1 MKADHEVVLPN
12 EDLPF
17 RLFRF
22 EGKEG
27 NYFRDRHWHQSVEI
41 FAVFEGELVFY
52 KEEDKKAENYYLKKG
67 DFVIVN
73 PNEVHWIDSPVPND
87 TLVLQIPLDMFREY
101 LREGQFIQFTH
112 NRSVKDEEVMNIIRN
127 MQSDYEEKRYGY
139 VMQVKSNFYKLM
151 FYLVTEYQ
159 EQEITQDMLNR
170 NKRMNRLSEI
180 TAYMKEHYKSELSLR
195 ILAEVFGYTP
205 AYLSRMF
212 QKYAGINF
220 KSYLQNI
227 RVERACREL
236 ETTDQEIG
244 DIALEHGFPNS
255 KALSRAF
262 KSRYGILP
270 SEFRKKLKK
279 PNN

>member
-1 MKADHEVVLPN
+1 MKADHEIVFPN
-12 EDLPF
+12 EGLPF

-22 EGKEG
+22 EGKDG

-41 FAVFEGELVFY
+41 FAVFEGELVFH
-52 KEEDKKAENYYLKKG
+52 KEENKKEENYFLREG

-73 PNEVHWIDSPVPND
+73 PNEIHWIDSPVPNY
-87 TLVLQIPLDMFREY
+87 TMVLQIPLMMFQEH
-101 LREGQFIQFTH
+101 LRNGQFIQFTH
-112 NRSVKDEEVMNIIRN
+112 NRQEKDKEMMGIICK
-127 MQSDYEEKRYGY
+127 MQICYEEKKYGY
-139 VMQVKSNFYKLM
+139 IMQMKSLFYSLM
-151 FYLVTEYQ
+151 YELVSEYQ
-159 EQEITQDMLNR
+159 ELSVTQDMLNQ

-180 TAYMKEHYKSELSLR
+180 TAYMRENYKTELSLE

-227 RVERACREL
+227 RVEKAYREL
-236 ETTDQEIG
+236 ENTEHEIG
-244 DIALEHGFPNS
+244 DIALEHGFPNG

-262 KSRYGILP
+262 KSKYGMLP
-270 SEFRKKLKK
+270 SEFRKNLKK
-279 PNN
+279 PKN

>member
-1 MKADHEVVLPN
+1 MKADHEIVLTN

-17 RLFRF
+17 RLFQF
-22 EGKEG
+22 EGKDG

-41 FAVFEGELVFY
+41 FAVFDGKLVFH
-52 KEEDKKAENYYLKKG
+52 KEEEKKEENYFLKEG

-73 PNEVHWIDSPVPND
+73 PNEIHWIESPIPNY
-87 TLVLQIPLDMFREY
+87 TIVLQIPLKMFQEH
-101 LREGQFIQFTH
+101 LKDGQFIQFTH
-112 NRSVKDEEVMNIIRN
+112 KRKEKDKEVMEIIRK
-127 MQSDYEEKRYGY
+127 MQKCYEEKKYGY
-139 VMQVKSNFYKLM
+139 VMQMKSM
-151 FYLVTEYQ
+151 FYSLMYEMVSEYQ
-159 EQEITQDMLNR
+159 ELEVTQDMLKK

-180 TAYMKEHYKSELSLR
+180 TAYMKENYKDGLSLE
-195 ILAEVFGYTP
+195 ILSEVFGYTP

-227 RVERACREL
+227 RVERAYRAL
-236 ETTDQEIG
+236 ENTDRKIG

-262 KSRYGILP
+262 ESRYGVLP
-270 SEFRKKLKK
+270 SEFRKNIKK
-279 PNN
+279 PKN